1 MTAGTLDRALGI
13 DIGGTGIK
21 GAVVDLT
28 DGSLISERFRLDT
41 PQPSTPEAVVD
52 TAARVAGHFDYS
64 GPIGVTFPGVVLNGV
79 VHSAANVD
87 SSWRGASLLD
97 LMRSRVPGPVCVLN
111 DADAAGLAEVRY
123 GAGHGHRGVVIL
135 VTLGTGLGTAL
146 IHDGR
151 LVPNAELGHIE
162 VDGHDA
168 ESRASVSAR
177 ERLDMSWSE
186 WSGKLQTYLRTLENL
201 LWPELFILG
210 GGVSKKPEKWFP
222 QIKTRTEIVIAAL
235 ANNAGIVGAA
245 LTAAE
250 AAGRTSHHS
259 TGSDAIRAAPGD
271 TGDQAAPAS

>member
-87 SSWRGASLLD
+87 SSWTGTSLLD
-97 LMRSRVPGPVCVLN
+97 LMSSRVPGPVCVLN

-250 AAGRTSHHS
+250 AAGRTSQHS
-259 TGSDAIRAAPGD
+259 AGSDAIRAVPGD